1 MSLLTV
7 SRFQG
12 TCVSKLIKWLFL
24 CGSLSAPLDTPL
36 KAVFSLLKVFRH
48 KVWRTWARHDFFWWR
63 GRANPRAHFMFFFM
77 YYLKA
82 LSSPRTPS
90 HPPQCCPF
98 WVNTK
103 TKQRALLSSL
113 EKKIKKKLK
122 PRQLCLNSP
131 VLLSTQL
138 RQHLFPLSVVK
149 MQMPSS
155 FFSLLL
161 SLDNCETCYPFL
173 GKAKELFLV
182 GSLQEQQG
190 TKHLLFLDPTVPL
203 SAGGFLS

>member
-48 KVWRTWARHDFFWWR
+48 GVWRTWARHDFFV
-63 GRANPRAHFMFFFM
+63 GEEVEQTLGHISCSFSCTISKPSLLPAP
-77 YYLKA
+77 
-82 LSSPRTPS
+82 PPTTPS
-90 HPPQCCPF
+90 VLSLLSKHK
-98 WVNTK
+98 NK
-103 TKQRALLSSL
+103 TKSSSFLSG
-113 EKKIKKKLK
+113 KKNKLK

-138 RQHLFPLSVVK
+138 CQHLFPLSVVK

-155 FFSLLL
+155 FFSLL
-161 SLDNCETCYPFL
+161 SLDNCETCYHF
-173 GKAKELFLV
+173 
-182 GSLQEQQG
+182 
-190 TKHLLFLDPTVPL
+190 
-203 SAGGFLS
+203 